1 MNWLTPEQNE
11 YMKEFDR
18 TIDEFFA
25 LIPEDIRSEYRLLK
39 YGRYTDGGGFIYLSP
54 QKNKHWTRWESDY
67 LYLVENRNELFYY
80 GHTIRPGYGAHDCVI
95 PIDFFK
101 KPMDEAIKQLRD
113 ELTQYMKTNISR
125 FVHSNQVSIRHHKE
139 QIQMLKEIHL

>member
-18 TIDEFFA
+18 TIEEFFA
-25 LIPEDIRSEYRLLK
+25 LIPEDIRTEYRLLK
-39 YGRYTDGGGFIYLSP
+39 YGRYTDNGGFIYLSP
-54 QKNKHWTRWESDY
+54 HKNKYWTQCESDC
-67 LYLVENRNELFYY
+67 LYLVENQNEWFPHGY
-80 GHTIRPGYGAHDCVI
+80 TIKPGYGAHDCVI

-113 ELTQYMKTNISR
+113 ELRRYMKTNIPE
-125 FVHSNQVSIRHHKE
+125 FVHSNQARIRHHKE
-139 QIQMLKEIHL
+139 QIQMFKEIHL